1 MPKVIDVS
9 LIHKAALDVFSERG
23 YEAAT
28 TKEIARRAGVN
39 EVTLYRRFG
48 TKAEL
53 IKAALGAEL
62 STSPFG
68 HLTASDDVMADIT
81 AIAAAYLETFNSF
94 GAVVM
99 MTMAEVAKTPEFRD
113 ALAALMPNLQNAAE
127 IIARHQAA
135 GRITPGNPFSKLL
148 ALIAPLAM
156 TGFLARIGGG
166 PVSDLDQI
174 DPAEV
179 AGDFLRGH
187 GV

>member
-1 MPKVIDVS
+1 
-9 LIHKAALDVFSERG
+9 
-23 YEAAT
+23 
-28 TKEIARRAGVN
+28 
-39 EVTLYRRFG
+39 VT
-48 TKAEL
+48 
-53 IKAALGAEL
+53 
-62 STSPFG
+62 
-68 HLTASDDVMADIT
+68 ADIT

-113 ALAALMPNLQNAAE
+113 AMAALMPNLQNAAG
-127 IIARHQAA
+127 IIALHQAA
-135 GRITPGNPFSKLL
+135 GRITQGNPFSKLL

-166 PVSDLDQI
+166 PVSDLGQI

-179 AGDFLRGH
+179 AADFLRGH